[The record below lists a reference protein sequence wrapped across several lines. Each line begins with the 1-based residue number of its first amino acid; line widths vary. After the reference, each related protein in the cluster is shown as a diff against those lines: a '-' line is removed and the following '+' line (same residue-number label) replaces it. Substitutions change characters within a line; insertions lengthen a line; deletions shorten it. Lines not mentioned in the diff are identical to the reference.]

1 MKNFPIAIFALTLG
15 AFSIGMTEFV
25 IMGLLPNVANDLH
38 VSISASGQLITGYA
52 LGVAVGGPILTL
64 STGKMSRKR
73 LLILLMILF
82 VAGNAAAA
90 ASTSYGLL
98 MTARILTSFA
108 HGTFFGVGA
117 IMAARLVPKEKSA
130 SAISFMFTGLTVAN
144 VLGVP
149 FGTFI
154 GNQFGWRMSFLVIAV
169 IGLIS
174 LIGIISLVPNQSKE
188 EVLDIRNEVSVLK
201 KPQVLVSFAMT
212 IFGFAGVFTAFTY
225 ISPILLQVT
234 GFQENGVTL
243 FE

>member
-38 VSISASGQLITGYA
+38 VSISVSGQLITGYA

-82 VAGNAAAA
+82 VTGNAVAAV
-90 ASTSYGLL
+90 STSYGLL
-98 MTARILTSFA
+98 MAARILTSFA

-117 IMAARLVPKEKSA
+117 IMAARLVPKERSA

-154 GNQFGWRMSFLVIAV
+154 GNQLRPRLLIDFFFLLHVAITCPSPTESYYYPYYTKKLADFVYKLKGPEGRSFFYFTTVISGSS
-169 IGLIS
+169 IC
-174 LIGIISLVPNQSKE
+174 
-188 EVLDIRNEVSVLK
+188 
-201 KPQVLVSFAMT
+201 
-212 IFGFAGVFTAFTY
+212 FTR
-225 ISPILLQVT
+225 S
-234 GFQENGVTL
+234 
-243 FE
+243 